1 MSIASHLS
9 PPQSDS
15 RAHVLFLIDQL
26 CEMGGAERVLL
37 NTIRLLPKE
46 RYRCS
51 LITFK
56 IDSLLRIFESM
67 PCPFYVFPMQRTMDW
82 NGLRMAQRLRSFI
95 RSEEVKIVHTF
106 FETSDLWGGLV
117 SKSTGLPMLV
127 SSRRDMGILR
137 SPKHDLGYRLMKPCF
152 DLVLT
157 VSQQVRQF
165 CISRDR
171 ITPQKVQ
178 TLYNGL
184 ELDKVRVTNGHR
196 DLRASLGLSPTAPV
210 VITVGNIRRV
220 KGIDILVEA
229 AAKVLLEFP
238 NAVFLVVGKNSE
250 PAHFQEIEGR
260 ITALG
265 IKGNVRFLGESEN
278 VYSLLK
284 ISDVFILPSRSEGFS
299 NALIEAMACA
309 LPCIAT
315 QVGGNSEA
323 IEEGRN
329 GYLVANED
337 AGAAAD
343 RILRLLRDP
352 AEARRMGAAGRE
364 IVEQKFTADVMI
376 QRLTQFYD
384 QLLAGKR
391 S

>member
-1 MSIASHLS
+1 MSVPLNSS
-9 PPQSDS
+9 PFEKDS

-56 IDSLLRIFESM
+56 IDSRLGIFDSM
-67 PCPFYVFPMQRTMDW
+67 PCPFYVFPMRRTMNW
-82 NGLRMAQRLRSFI
+82 GGLQTARKLRSFI
-95 RSEEVKIVHTF
+95 RSEGVKIVHTF
-106 FETSDLWGGLV
+106 FETSDIWGGFV
-117 SKSTGLPMLV
+117 SKSTRLPVLV

-137 SPKHDLGYRLMKPCF
+137 SSKHDLGYRLVNPCF

-157 VSQQVRQF
+157 VSEQVRQF
-165 CISRDR
+165 CISKDR
-171 ITPQKVQ
+171 LTPQKVQ

-184 ELDKVRVTNGHR
+184 ELERIGNGNGHR
-196 DLRASLGLSPTAPV
+196 DLRASFGLDPSSPTI
-210 VITVGNIRRV
+210 ITVGNIRRV
-220 KGIDILVEA
+220 KGIDVLVEA
-229 AAKVLLEFP
+229 AARVLAEFP
-238 NAVFLVVGKNSE
+238 NATFLVVGRNSE
-250 PAHFQEIEGR
+250 PAHFQEIERR

-265 IKGNVRFLGESEN
+265 IKGNVRFLGECEN
-278 VYSLLK
+278 VYPLLK
-284 ISDVFILPSRSEGFS
+284 MSDVFYLPSRSEGFS

-309 LPCIAT
+309 LPCVAT
-315 QVGGNSEA
+315 RVGGNAEA

-329 GYLVANED
+329 GYLVTNED

-343 RILRLLRDP
+343 RILELLRDP
-352 AEARRMGAAGRE
+352 VGAMRMGAAGRE
-364 IVEQKFTADVMI
+364 VVEKKFTADVMI
-376 QRLTQFYD
+376 HRLTQFYD
-384 QLLAGKR
+384 RLLVGDR